1 MMTPPPRI
9 SIVTPNLNHGEFIE
23 RAICSVLDQGY
34 ENLEHIVVD
43 GGSTD
48 DSVEIVQLYEEDSVR
63 AIAALCR
70 TRGDAINHGLRR
82 ATGQIIGVLNSN
94 DVYLPGTLQAVAE
107 RMAATDSPAWVVGQA
122 VRIDSFDQEIG
133 TVAARQPTSLSSYLM
148 RDSGLIPTGASFWR
162 ADHVAAPAAFN
173 NALLFAADYEH
184 ACRLMAAQ
192 IMPTIVSEAFVAI
205 RDRTESQSAVAT
217 LLRGL
222 EHITV
227 AKCYSAHLPI
237 GERYALWRNLDQ
249 RQRIYT
255 LAQAELLPPTA
266 RRFLWRELVS
276 HPWWLADETMRHV
289 LMYGIEHPAQL
300 RPAA

>member
-1 MMTPPPRI
+1 MTPPPRI
-9 SIVTPNLNHGEFIE
+9 SIITPNLNHGEYIE

-48 DSVEIVQLYEEDSVR
+48 DSVEIARLYEEDSVQ
-63 AIAALCR
+63 AIASLCR

-94 DVYLPGTLQAVAE
+94 DVYLPGAIQAVVE
-107 RMAATDSPAWVVGQA
+107 RMAAEDSPAWVVGQA
-122 VRIDSFDQEIG
+122 VRMDAFDQQIG
-133 TVAARQPTSLSSYLM
+133 TVAACQPTSLSSYLM
-148 RDSGLIPTGASFWR
+148 RDSGFIPTGASFWC
-162 ADHVAAPAAFN
+162 ADHITTPAAFSDE
-173 NALLFAADYEH
+173 LLFAADYEH
-184 ACRLMAAQ
+184 ACRLMAAH
-192 IMPTIVSEAFVAI
+192 IMPTIVSETFVAI
-205 RDRTESQSAVAT
+205 RDQTESQSAVVT

-227 AKCYSAHLPI
+227 ARCYSAHLPVR
-237 GERYALWRNLDQ
+237 ERYTLWRNVDQ
-249 RQRIYT
+249 RRRIYT

-276 HPWWLADETMRHV
+276 HPWWLADEAMRHV
-289 LMYGIEHPAQL
+289 LMYGIEHPAEL